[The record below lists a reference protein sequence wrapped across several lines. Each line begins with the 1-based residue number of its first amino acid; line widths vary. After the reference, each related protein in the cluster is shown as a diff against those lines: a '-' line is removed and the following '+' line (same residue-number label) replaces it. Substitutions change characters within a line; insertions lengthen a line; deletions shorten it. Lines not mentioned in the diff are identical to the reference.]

1 MKPFVSFDVSA
12 LFTSIPVPVALELI
26 NRKLTAYISQ
36 EGTQS
41 FLEHTHNIP

>member
-1 MKPFVSFDVSA
+1 MKPLSFDVSA
-12 LFTSIPVPVALELI
+12 LFTSIPVPVGLELI
-26 NRKLTAYISQ
+26 NRKLPTNITQ